1 MRHRVQ
7 TGGAASAR
15 HTLPEPVEEGEGD
28 RQFVTAL
35 GRGFAILQ
43 AFTPGDAML
52 GNREIAQRTGLPKP
66 TVSRLTYTLMRL
78 GYLTYL
84 PRLAKY
90 QLGLGAVA
98 LGQLA
103 LANLS
108 IRQVARPEMQRLAAG
123 MDASVSLGGRD
134 RLSMI
139 YIEHCPPS
147 SAVALQLGV
156 GSRIPLA
163 VTAMG
168 RAYYAVASPEE
179 RAELDAKLAERHGAD
194 WPALQTG
201 LEEAVDRH
209 AAFGFATSIG
219 EWNSEVHAAA
229 AAFAL
234 PDGTIVSLNCGAPG
248 FKMSRERVLQEAGPA
263 VAATAKRVAALAGR

>member
-1 MRHRVQ
+1 MRLRAGP
-7 TGGAASAR
+7 GGVGAVKDITTDGA
-15 HTLPEPVEEGEGD
+15 EEGEGD

-43 AFTPGDAML
+43 AFTQRDTML
-52 GNREIAQRTGLPKP
+52 GNREIAERTGLPKP

-103 LANLS
+103 LGNLS
-108 IRQVARPEMQRLAAG
+108 IRQVARPHMQRLAAE
-123 MDASVSLGGRD
+123 MDATVSLGGRD
-134 RLSMI
+134 RLSML
-139 YIEHCPPS
+139 YIEHCPPP
-147 SAVALQLGV
+147 SAVALQLNI

-168 RAYYAVASPEE
+168 RAYFAAAGAEE
-179 RAELDAKLAERHGAD
+179 RAEIAAKLAERHGRDFKAIE
-194 WPALQTG
+194 AG
-201 LEEAVDRH
+201 LKEAVDMH
-209 AAFGFATSIG
+209 AAFGFTISVG
-219 EWNSEVHAAA
+219 DWNAEVHAAA
-229 AAFAL
+229 AAVAL
-234 PDGTIVSLNCGAPG
+234 PDGTVLAMNCGAPA
-248 FKMSRERVLQEAGPA
+248 FSMSRERVLREAGP
-263 VAATAKRVAALAGR
+263 RVAAAAKAVAVLAGR